1 MYVLS
6 QDKKQL
12 IKCANANFV
21 GFRIDKEI
29 GKKGKYYIGLIE
41 GMCVLGKYEE
51 EKQADLELQRLAEAI
66 KNNEQCYEMH

>member
-12 IKCANANFV
+12 INCESQKFV
-21 GFRIDKEI
+21 GFQIIKEI
-29 GKKGKYYIGLIE
+29 GRKGTYNINLID
-41 GMCVLGKYEE
+41 GMCMLGKYEE
-51 EKQADLELQRLAEAI
+51 EKQAILELQRLLEAI